1 MKLLS
6 LEELPPAFFSA
17 MDDSGILALIA
28 VIGLVVCNSAYR
40 WRQYRKT
47 TYYKITKNSFWFM
60 DKGTRGE
67 YLTYEYLKHFENIGG
82 KFLFNLYLPKK
93 KGGTSEID
101 VLLITKK
108 GLFVFESKN
117 YGGWIF
123 GDEANKNWTQTFP
136 AGYRRSHKERF
147 YNPIMQNAAHITH
160 LRPFIK
166 DTPVWSIIVFSD
178 ECTLKNI
185 TVRSLNV
192 RVINRYEV
200 GTTVTRI
207 SMQTQIDA
215 LTEEDVNTI
224 YNRLFPYTQV
234 GCQVKEAHVNNIQG
248 I

>member
-1 MKLLS
+1 M
-6 LEELPPAFFSA
+6 E
-17 MDDSGILALIA
+17 ILIFIA
-28 VIGLVVCNSAYR
+28 VIAVGVFVYR
-40 WRQYRKT
+40 YKQYQKT
-47 TYYKITKNSFWFM
+47 TYYKITKKPYWFM
-60 DKGTRGE
+60 DKGARGE
-67 YLTYEYLKHFENIGG
+67 YLTYLQLKHFENIGG
-82 KFLFNLYLPKK
+82 KFLFNLYIPKK
-93 KGGTSEID
+93 KGGTTEID

-123 GDEANKNWTQTFP
+123 GDESNKNWTQTFP
-136 AGYRRSHKERF
+136 AGYGRSHKERF

-185 TVRSLNV
+185 TLRSLNV

-215 LTEEDVNTI
+215 LTEEDLNSI

-234 GCQVKEAHVNNIQG
+234 GCQAKEAHVNNIQG